1 MRFKIL
7 QTLHH
12 IASHFITK
20 HLLIKL
26 PSFRFHDIPDGLV
39 VWIPGSHPGGP
50 VSIPGLGTLS
60 NTTSSSVVAGIA
72 INQHGCAI
80 FSDKRF
86 LQSQ

>member
-1 MRFKIL
+1 
-7 QTLHH
+7 
-12 IASHFITK
+12 
-20 HLLIKL
+20 
-26 PSFRFHDIPDGLV
+26 
-39 VWIPGSHPGGP
+39 
-50 VSIPGLGTLS
+50 LS